1 MSQKAGLRSYKIE
14 MAVGMLIYIVGAISV
29 AYLRKKTDTSV
40 PVLAVI
46 ATISGSGVILW
57 IFAHGRYLR
66 GLDEFM
72 QKLHYHALLISM
84 GVIFAVTTAFGV
96 LEEFVKSPDI
106 PVLPVMYVLPLF
118 CFVYA
123 PILFIVG
130 RRNGV
135 KGLCL

>member
-1 MSQKAGLRSYKIE
+1 MSQNSGLRSYKIQ
-14 MAVGMLIYIVGAISV
+14 MAIGMLIYIIGAISV
-29 AYLRKKTDTSV
+29 AYLRKKTNSSI
-40 PVLAVI
+40 PILALV
-46 ATISGSGVILW
+46 AAISGTGVILW
-57 IFAHGRYLR
+57 IFAHGKYLR

-72 QKLHYHALLISM
+72 QKLHYQALLISM
-84 GVIFAVTTAFGV
+84 GIIFAITTAFGV

-106 PVLPVMYVLPLF
+106 PVLPVMYVLPLY
-118 CFVYA
+118 CFIYA